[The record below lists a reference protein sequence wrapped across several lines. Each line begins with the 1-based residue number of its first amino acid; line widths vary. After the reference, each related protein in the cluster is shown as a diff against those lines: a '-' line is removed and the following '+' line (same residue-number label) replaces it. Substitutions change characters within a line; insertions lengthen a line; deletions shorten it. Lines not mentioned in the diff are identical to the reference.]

1 MKKEIKILIAKIL
14 TCCIAISIWNVTG
27 VQAEETNIELGDYKE
42 IKESI
47 DDEEDF
53 VVNIPDENLKK
64 RINASLYI
72 SDTNS
77 EITISKMKQLEN
89 LFAQNYNI
97 TNLEGLQY
105 AENLKVVE
113 LGGNKINDVSVFKK
127 GNFPKIEKLILHNN
141 QLKDILPITSGYLP
155 MLKILE
161 VYRNNITNVGEI
173 TDEKLPSINYIRIHD
188 NLITN
193 LDFLKSSNSTSLTT
207 LDISNNI
214 ITDISGIETANLTN
228 LKYLGFS
235 DNQIS
240 DISSLSKAKLD
251 SLEELNM
258 YNNKIIDITNLAD
271 TKLVNLKY
279 IHLEYNEISDITALK
294 QFSYPKLEGIYF
306 NYNKITDVQVVE
318 EMKLESLKDLNFE
331 GNNIQK
337 LSKITLFGLPNIF
350 YLNLSQQNI
359 ELPIEEVEIG
369 GILTI
374 KNPLTYFG
382 NPLISDIKVNNGVYN
397 ATYNTVTWEN
407 ILESEYLSYTFKQTI
422 SVETVT
428 GIEKSNFNGIV
439 KVPINKKETDI
450 VEIPDANLK
459 VAINKELGKPI
470 DKFIRVSE
478 LKTLKSLS
486 ANNLNITNLDG
497 LQYAANIE
505 YLNLSY
511 NKISDISVLGKT
523 IYKNLKTLYL
533 NNNEIKDITHLAL
546 NEFSNLS
553 NLNLDSNKITDIGI
567 LTEKNFPTLTNV
579 NIKNQLTVLNT
590 QSVNVNED
598 ILIDNFIIGKNGV
611 LVSELEVKNGILEE
625 NKIKWTNIQDDE
637 NLEFTYNT
645 KVTIGNKIF
654 DFSGKATMTI
664 DVYVNIPDNDFRK
677 LLNSNI
683 YGNSLEDQITIRQM
697 ENCWRISGSG
707 YNVKS
712 LEGIQYAVN
721 ITGLYLEKNNI
732 KDIGKLSECNFPKLT
747 TLNLSNNSIENIK
760 PLTNLQIPNIEYIYL
775 DYNMINSLDG
785 LDNKRFPKLN
795 TLRLNNNKL
804 TNISNIKTISMPYLQ
819 YLYLSDNK
827 ISNLEGF
834 SGVRLSNLQY
844 LYLGKNQII
853 DISPL
858 NKAGFSSIKEIN
870 LRAQNIILDEIKCI
884 NTESIQ
890 IKNPIKGSK
899 GNIIKPRYIS
909 YGNYD
914 EEKNIVYREYIYD
927 DSEITWDFFSS
938 EKISNGLYDKY
949 VDYDGQVVQPIKI
962 LDESQIVD
970 IPDVNLKKVINNY
983 LAKEEKENITVADMK
998 GLTSLFAYESNI
1010 ESIEGIEYASN
1021 LDYINLRGNKI
1032 NDLNPLSKVAFNK
1045 LKYLYLNDNRISDLS
1060 LLEGVTFEAL
1070 DILDLRGNQISDLS
1084 PLKNFE
1090 ISNEGTIYL
1099 SNQKILL
1106 DSINI
1111 NKGETLK
1118 VNNII
1123 KDINGELIS
1132 TISVTNGRYLNGEV
1146 IFNSITKPYTAI
1158 YKFESL
1164 IEYNDRLIIFD
1175 GQVLIPIK
1183 INYEKEDI
1191 NRDGVID
1198 VQDLALIAV
1207 SYNITSKD
1215 DSWNTELDINSD
1227 TIIDIFDLVLVSK
1240 KIE

>member
-1 MKKEIKILIAKIL
+1 MKKESKILIAKIL
-14 TCCIAISIWNVTG
+14 ICYVAISTWNING
-27 VQAEETNIELGDYKE
+27 VQAEETNIVLEDNKE
-42 IKESI
+42 IKKSM
-47 DDEEDF
+47 DNEEDF

-72 SDTNS
+72 LDTNS

-127 GNFPKIEKLILHNN
+127 GNFPKIEKLILDNN
-141 QLKDILPITSGYLP
+141 QLKDILPITSAYLP

-173 TDEKLPSINYIRIHD
+173 TDEKLPSINYIRIHN

-193 LDFLKSSNSTSLTT
+193 LDFLKSSKSTSLTS
-207 LDISNNI
+207 LDISNNT

-228 LKYLGFS
+228 LKYLRFS

-240 DISSLSKAKLD
+240 DISSLSRAKLN

-258 YNNKIIDITNLAD
+258 YNNKITDITNLSD
-271 TKLVNLKY
+271 TTLVNLKY
-279 IHLEYNEISDITALK
+279 LHLEYNEISDITTLK
-294 QFSYPKLEGIYF
+294 DFNYPKLAGIYF
-306 NYNKITDVQVVE
+306 DYNKITDVEAVAN
-318 EMKLESLKDLNFE
+318 MKLESLNDLSFE

-337 LSKITLFGLPNIF
+337 LSKITLLGLPNIF
-350 YLNLSQQNI
+350 YLNLSKQNI
-359 ELPIEEVEIG
+359 ELPIEQVEIG

-374 KNPLTYFG
+374 KNYLTYFG
-382 NPLISDIKVNNGVYN
+382 NNLISDIKVNNGVYN
-397 ATYNTVTWEN
+397 STYNTVTWEN

-422 SVETVT
+422 SMETVT
-428 GIEKSNFNGIV
+428 GIKKSNFNGVV

-450 VEIPDANLK
+450 VQIPDVNLK

-478 LKTLKSLS
+478 LESLKSLS
-486 ANNLNITNLDG
+486 ASNLNITNLEG
-497 LQYAANIE
+497 LQYATNLE

-523 IYKNLKTLYL
+523 TYKNLKTLYL

-546 NEFSNLS
+546 NKFSNLLI
-553 NLNLDSNKITDIGI
+553 LNLDNNRITDIGI
-567 LTEKNFPTLTNV
+567 LTENNFPTLTNV

-598 ILIDNFIIGKNGV
+598 IVIDNFITGKNGL
-611 LVSELEVKNGILEE
+611 LVSELEVKNGILQE
-625 NKIKWTNIQDDE
+625 NKIKWINIKDDE
-637 NLEFTYNT
+637 DLEFTYNT
-645 KVTIGNKIF
+645 KVTIGNEMF

-683 YGNSLEDQITIRQM
+683 YDNSLEDQITIRQM

-721 ITGLYLEKNNI
+721 ITGLYLGKNNI
-732 KDIGKLSECNFPKLT
+732 KDISQLYECNFLKLT

-760 PLTNLQIPNIEYIYL
+760 PLSNLQIPNIEDIYL

-785 LDNKRFPKLN
+785 LENKIFSKLN
-795 TLRLNNNKL
+795 TLKLNNNKL
-804 TNISNIKTISMPYLQ
+804 INISNIKTLSIPYLQ
-819 YLYLSDNK
+819 HLDLSNNN
-827 ISNLEGF
+827 ISNLEGV
-834 SGVRLSNLQY
+834 SGARLSNLQY
-844 LYLGKNQII
+844 LYLDKNQII

-858 NKAGFSSIKEIN
+858 NKAGFNSIKEIN
-870 LRAQNIILDEIKCI
+870 LRGQNIILDEIKCI

-914 EEKNIVYREYIYD
+914 EEKNIVYREYIYN

-938 EKISNGLYDKY
+938 ENISNGLYDKY
-949 VDYDGQVVQPIKI
+949 VDY
-962 LDESQIVD
+962 
-970 IPDVNLKKVINNY
+970 
-983 LAKEEKENITVADMK
+983 
-998 GLTSLFAYESNI
+998 
-1010 ESIEGIEYASN
+1010 
-1021 LDYINLRGNKI
+1021 
-1032 NDLNPLSKVAFNK
+1032 
-1045 LKYLYLNDNRISDLS
+1045 
-1060 LLEGVTFEAL
+1060 
-1070 DILDLRGNQISDLS
+1070 
-1084 PLKNFE
+1084 
-1090 ISNEGTIYL
+1090 
-1099 SNQKILL
+1099 
-1106 DSINI
+1106 
-1111 NKGETLK
+1111 
-1118 VNNII
+1118 
-1123 KDINGELIS
+1123 
-1132 TISVTNGRYLNGEV
+1132 
-1146 IFNSITKPYTAI
+1146 
-1158 YKFESL
+1158 
-1164 IEYNDRLIIFD
+1164 D

-1191 NRDGVID
+1191 NKDGVID

-1215 DSWNTELDINSD
+1215 DSWNTELDINRD